1 MRWEAF
7 ARRLDTFSLN
17 GGQPALVVASAVR
30 CYECISKICAALYPH
45 SGEDLKH
52 HVAEINFEAGD
63 HAIPQNPLEIDLG
76 LRAAKAAWEEYPY
89 LKHRYGERG
98 RRFTYSDGCWLV
110 VLTRAPE

>member
-1 MRWEAF
+1 MA
-7 ARRLDTFSLN
+7 
-17 GGQPALVVASAVR
+17 G
-30 CYECISKICAALYPH
+30 
-45 SGEDLKH
+45 
-52 HVAEINFEAGD
+52 INFEAAD
-63 HAIPQNPLEIDLG
+63 HAVPQNPLEIDLG